1 MSGNVQGHGR
11 AELRERPKMMTQIAV
26 EIFALIASMVL
37 SGREKYGGKPS
48 RPWPTTHEMEE
59 IFVLV
64 FHRPKPSPE
73 RALATNHR

>member
-1 MSGNVQGHGR
+1 
-11 AELRERPKMMTQIAV
+11 MMTQIAV
-26 EIFALIASMVL
+26 EIFALIPSMVL
-37 SGREKYGGKPS
+37 SGREKYGGKLS
-48 RPWPTTHEMEE
+48 RPTTHDMEE